1 MVKIVNN
8 YKILIVDDDKE
19 IRIALKEILEKQ
31 QYVVVEA
38 SNGDEAISKI
48 NNDIDLIILDVMMPN
63 RDGITTCIEI
73 RENYDMPILFL
84 TAKSTEYDKYIG
96 LSMGGDDYLSKPFSK
111 MELLARVSSLI
122 RRYRVYQN
130 KQNKNSPLENN
141 YIYIKD
147 LRIDKYASRVYKN
160 NQEITL
166 TNIEYK
172 ILMLLAQ
179 HKNKIFTLENLYES
193 IWHESYDYS
202 VNQTIMV
209 HIRNLR
215 KKLDDSSKSSQYIKN
230 VWGRGYCIE
239 EDE

>member
-1 MVKIVNN
+1 MKIVNN

-31 QYVVVEA
+31 QYIVVEA

-209 HIRNLR
+209 ML
-215 KKLDDSSKSSQYIKN
+215 
-230 VWGRGYCIE
+230 E
-239 EDE
+239 

>member
-1 MVKIVNN
+1 MNN

-31 QYVVVEA
+31 QYIVVEA

>member
-1 MVKIVNN
+1 
-8 YKILIVDDDKE
+8 
-19 IRIALKEILEKQ
+19 
-31 QYVVVEA
+31 
-38 SNGDEAISKI
+38 
-48 NNDIDLIILDVMMPN
+48 MMPN

-73 RENYDMPILFL
+73 RENYDMLILFL
-84 TAKSTEYDKYIG
+84 TVKSTEYDKYIG

-111 MELLARVSSLI
+111 IELLARISSLI
-122 RRYRVYQN
+122 KRYQVYQN
-130 KQNKNSPLENN
+130 KQSKNSPLKNN

-166 TNIEYK
+166 TNIGYK

-193 IWHESYDYS
+193 IWHESYD
-202 VNQTIMV
+202 
-209 HIRNLR
+209 
-215 KKLDDSSKSSQYIKN
+215 SSKSSQYIKN

-239 EDE
+239 EDK

>member
-1 MVKIVNN
+1 MKIVNN

-31 QYVVVEA
+31 QYIVVEA

-111 MELLARVSSLI
+111 MELLARVAALI
-122 RRYRVYQN
+122 KRYRIYQN

>member
-1 MVKIVNN
+1 MKIVNN

-31 QYVVVEA
+31 QYIVVEA

-230 VWGRGYCIE
+230 VWGRGYCFE
-239 EDE
+239 EYE